1 MAEIINFNKFLL
13 NKRTK
18 DVFKDWNNRF
28 GCSLKDTARIR
39 DLPNSLLLALAEGG
53 SEGNLLLDKI
63 IMKVWGI
70 ERGPIQD
77 LPSPVKLRLLDL
89 SLFLMDQLRFE
100 CMFRL
105 GWISPLKVREIPI
118 IDLLLSEEEGYK
130 TYRTIPR
137 PNTNHPHYSRLQ
149 SMLEIEKETFIRQQI
164 PVVLEQF
171 RRFVR
176 QKR

>member
-70 ERGPIQD
+70 ERGP
-77 LPSPVKLRLLDL
+77 
-89 SLFLMDQLRFE
+89 
-100 CMFRL
+100 
-105 GWISPLKVREIPI
+105 
-118 IDLLLSEEEGYK
+118 
-130 TYRTIPR
+130 
-137 PNTNHPHYSRLQ
+137 HSRLAVPGQ
-149 SMLEIEKETFIRQQI
+149 VEVAG
-164 PVVLEQF
+164 PVPLFNGSASF
-171 RRFVR
+171 RVHVPAGMDFSFEGS
-176 QKR
+176 